1 VVHASIDDLELV
13 DDLVLSFIES
23 IANLIMI

>member
-1 VVHASIDDLELV
+1 MVHASIDDLELV